1 MIRVLFLSKNFN
13 NALTLYFLLKIDT
26 YYILF
31 EILHCLDLLVKSVI
45 KKLWTFINQ
54 KIFPG
59 LVTDY
64 VVEVQ
69 KQSLTDVLQNRC
81 S

>member
-1 MIRVLFLSKNFN
+1 MDFYQSKN
-13 NALTLYFLLKIDT
+13 L
-26 YYILF
+26 
-31 EILHCLDLLVKSVI
+31 
-45 KKLWTFINQ
+45 
-54 KIFPG
+54 PG

-81 S
+81 SENFRKFLRKTPVLETPFNKVAGLYFLQNTSGVCLWKGTFDV